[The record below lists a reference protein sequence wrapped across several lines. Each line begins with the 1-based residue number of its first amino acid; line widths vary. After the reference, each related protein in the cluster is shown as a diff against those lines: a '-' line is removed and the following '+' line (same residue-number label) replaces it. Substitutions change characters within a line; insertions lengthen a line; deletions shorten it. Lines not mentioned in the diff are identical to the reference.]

1 MASTVKDIARETGL
15 GLATISSY
23 LNGGNVRENNRIK
36 IEEAI
41 ERLHF
46 EVNEVARGLKTNR
59 TKIIGMIIPEF
70 TNIFCTKM
78 ITEIEDILRAHEY
91 AMLICDCR
99 SDERREAEAAEFLK
113 KKRVDGLIVMP
124 VGKDGEHLSLYQ
136 DNDKPV
142 VLIDRKLKK
151 ADFDCVLVD
160 NRGAAKDAVGRLVA
174 LGHRG
179 IGMIVGEEGIFPADE
194 RLEGYREALREAGIP
209 VDERFIVR
217 SDGTITGGAA
227 GMRQL
232 RKQNK
237 DMTAVFIAN
246 HEMTMGALIEVNEQG
261 VRIPEELSV
270 IGFDNVEFAKACSPK
285 LSIVTQPAKEMAR
298 HAARLLLNRL
308 EPEKKEQECG
318 RAMIH
323 LQASFLEG
331 SSVKDIR
338 D

>member
-1 MASTVKDIARETGL
+1 MKDIARETGL

-23 LNGGNVRENNRIK
+23 LNGRNVRENNRIK

-70 TNIFCTKM
+70 TNIFCSKLAA
-78 ITEIEDILRAHEY
+78 EIEDILRAHEY

-99 SDERREAEAAEFLK
+99 TDERREAEAAEFLK

-124 VGKDGEHLSLYQ
+124 VGKDGGHFSPFLK
-136 DNDKPV
+136 NHKPV
-142 VLIDRKLKK
+142 ILIDRMLKK

-160 NRGAAKDAVGRLVA
+160 NRGAARNAIERLVK
-174 LGHRG
+174 LGHQRIG
-179 IGMIVGEEGIFPADE
+179 IIAGEEGLFPADE
-194 RLEGYREALREAGIP
+194 RLGGYLEVLGESKIP
-209 VDERFIVR
+209 VQERSIIR

-227 GMRQL
+227 GMRRLLQ
-232 RKQNK
+232 QNK
-237 DMTAVFIAN
+237 DLTAVFIAN

-261 VRIPEELSV
+261 LKIPDEISL
-270 IGFDNVEFAKACSPK
+270 IGFDNVDFARACVPR
-285 LSIVTQPAKEMAR
+285 LSIVTQPAKEIAK
-298 HAARLLLNRL
+298 HTVRLLLSRL
-308 EPEKKEQECG
+308 EAEENGWPCKKEL
-318 RAMIH
+318 IH
-323 LQASFLEG
+323 LQASLIEG

-338 D
+338 C